1 MAGTD
6 SKRCLRKG
14 DTQEAFMLKWR
25 EPLMCARNLSY
36 RDYRTC
42 DLLTSNRIFLITL
55 YDIERKLI
63 GFGRAAMIQQGN

>member
-1 MAGTD
+1 
-6 SKRCLRKG
+6 
-14 DTQEAFMLKWR
+14 
-25 EPLMCARNLSY
+25 MCARNLSY

-63 GFGRAAMIQQGN
+63 GFGKELQ